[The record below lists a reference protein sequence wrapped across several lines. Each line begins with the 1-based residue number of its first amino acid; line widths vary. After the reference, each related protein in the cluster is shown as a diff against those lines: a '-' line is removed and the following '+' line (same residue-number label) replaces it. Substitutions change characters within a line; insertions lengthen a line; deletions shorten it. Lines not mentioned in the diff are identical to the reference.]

1 MIRVPLD
8 RGPGLADVLG
18 GLDGVGVAE
27 AAGVVAGERV
37 RRS

>member
-8 RGPGLADVLG
+8 RAAGLADVLG
-18 GLDGVGVAE
+18 VLDGVGVAE
-27 AAGVVAGERV
+27 AAGVAGERV